1 MSDDSN
7 KNSFWD
13 KLTDIASRAVNPG
26 AITNTGV
33 INTCTPTVVGATGG
47 PGGITG
53 PNVYT
58 GVMSG
63 YGAVPPSSSQPLW
76 VSSNG
81 PGGPYYSSSTDS
93 FYYGSPTYDSK
104 VLEEIFKRLDSIEQ
118 RLMIVNPDKALL
130 EKYPD
135 LAAAY
140 EQYKSLQDQY
150 RTYDILK
157 ENKEN
162 G

>member
-13 KLTDIASRAVNPG
+13 KITSMASVAMNPG
-26 AITNTGV
+26 GISNTGT
-33 INTCTPTVVGATGG
+33 INTCSPTVVGATGG
-47 PGGITG
+47 AGGHTYHG
-53 PNVYT
+53 GYST
-58 GVMSG
+58 K
-63 YGAVPPSSSQPLW
+63 YGAVPPSSAQPLW
-76 VSSNG
+76 VSSTG

-104 VLEEIFKRLDSIEQ
+104 VLEDIFKRLDSIEQ

-135 LAAAY
+135 LATAY

-157 ENKEN
+157 DNKEN